1 MNLKMLFQK
10 LKVFFLVI
18 LIILVITT
26 LPRLLNL
33 IIDYQWFKEVG
44 FQSVFLKT
52 LLAKFFIG
60 LAAFLLVF
68 PFTFITLKIT
78 SKFKPSVKVEND
90 GIIDIGDSKK
100 NNLLFLLPSFF
111 LGLFAAYISSTVL
124 WEDILLFLNQVPFNI
139 TEPVFNRDISFY
151 FFSLSL
157 LESIY
162 SLVILFLFII
172 AILNL
177 FFTLYIQGLGN
188 QPLKTVIKRLGYF
201 IITFFLLLIIGYQL
215 KLANLVYS
223 AQGAV
228 YGAGFTD
235 LMVTRPYYYIA
246 SLACLLAAISMF
258 LGLKKSNFKI
268 AASGPLLLLAIII
281 VGNLSQTI
289 VQNFIVK
296 PDEINK
302 EQNYIARNINMTN
315 QAFGLDKIKQIDF
328 PAATNLDFQDLE
340 QNKETINNIRINDFR
355 PAQTIFNQ
363 LQGMRP
369 YYRFPDVDVD
379 RYYLNGQ
386 LTQVFLA
393 SREIDQNLLQPQAQT
408 WINKYLKYTHGY
420 GAVVIPVNEVTPQ
433 GLPNLWVKDFPP
445 VSVFPE
451 LEITR
456 PEIYFG
462 EMTNDFVIVNST
474 EKEFNYPIGDDNAE
488 STYEGSAGIRLNW
501 LNRFLFAAKE
511 GSPRIM
517 VSGAVTNES
526 KILLYRNIH
535 ERVKKIAPFLIY
547 DPDAYLVISEGKLYW
562 LIDAYTVSNKYPYSE
577 PVNTENWYR
586 GINYI
591 RNPIKVVIDAYN
603 GTTKYYLIDE
613 TEPIAV
619 SYAKIFPELFQP
631 LHQMPE
637 DLRKHLRY
645 PVDLFTIQ
653 ALVYRDYHMQNPAV
667 FYNREDAWNFAREIY
682 ENQTQ
687 QVEPYYI
694 NMKLPGSD
702 KLEFLLM
709 QPYTPVNKDNL
720 IAWLAAKNDEENYG
734 ELILFQF
741 PKQKLVYGPMQIESR
756 ISQDSEISKELNLWD
771 QRGSSV
777 IRGNLLVI
785 PIEDSLLYIEP
796 IYIKAANENSLPEVK
811 RIIVA
816 YNDEIV
822 MEETLEESLYQIF
835 SKTGATIDREQD
847 QTEPSDLSLKILTRQ
862 AREAFDKAKQAAQ
875 AGDWAGY
882 GEALKELENL
892 ILQLEEKSNLNT
904 QEQTTAE
911 ETTLPLENNE
921 T

>member
-1 MNLKMLFQK
+1 
-10 LKVFFLVI
+10 
-18 LIILVITT
+18 
-26 LPRLLNL
+26 
-33 IIDYQWFKEVG
+33 
-44 FQSVFLKT
+44 
-52 LLAKFFIG
+52 
-60 LAAFLLVF
+60 
-68 PFTFITLKIT
+68 
-78 SKFKPSVKVEND
+78 
-90 GIIDIGDSKK
+90 
-100 NNLLFLLPSFF
+100 
-111 LGLFAAYISSTVL
+111 
-124 WEDILLFLNQVPFNI
+124 
-139 TEPVFNRDISFY
+139 
-151 FFSLSL
+151 
-157 LESIY
+157 
-162 SLVILFLFII
+162 
-172 AILNL
+172 
-177 FFTLYIQGLGN
+177 
-188 QPLKTVIKRLGYF
+188 
-201 IITFFLLLIIGYQL
+201 
-215 KLANLVYS
+215 
-223 AQGAV
+223 
-228 YGAGFTD
+228 
-235 LMVTRPYYYIA
+235 
-246 SLACLLAAISMF
+246 
-258 LGLKKSNFKI
+258 
-268 AASGPLLLLAIII
+268 
-281 VGNLSQTI
+281 
-289 VQNFIVK
+289 
-296 PDEINK
+296 
-302 EQNYIARNINMTN
+302 
-315 QAFGLDKIKQIDF
+315 
-328 PAATNLDFQDLE
+328 
-340 QNKETINNIRINDFR
+340 
-355 PAQTIFNQ
+355 
-363 LQGMRP
+363 
-369 YYRFPDVDVD
+369 
-379 RYYLNGQ
+379 
-386 LTQVFLA
+386 
-393 SREIDQNLLQPQAQT
+393 
-408 WINKYLKYTHGY
+408 
-420 GAVVIPVNEVTPQ
+420 
-433 GLPNLWVKDFPP
+433 
-445 VSVFPE
+445 
-451 LEITR
+451 
-456 PEIYFG
+456 
-462 EMTNDFVIVNST
+462 
-474 EKEFNYPIGDDNAE
+474 
-488 STYEGSAGIRLNW
+488 
-501 LNRFLFAAKE
+501 
-511 GSPRIM
+511 
-517 VSGAVTNES
+517 
-526 KILLYRNIH
+526 
-535 ERVKKIAPFLIY
+535 
-547 DPDAYLVISEGKLYW
+547 
-562 LIDAYTVSNKYPYSE
+562 
-577 PVNTENWYR
+577 
-586 GINYI
+586 
-591 RNPIKVVIDAYN
+591 
-603 GTTKYYLIDE
+603 
-613 TEPIAV
+613 
-619 SYAKIFPELFQP
+619 
-631 LHQMPE
+631 MPE